1 MLVDCFFVF
10 VPPARGHARLGTP
23 TLRVAQA
30 TAPDAPK
37 TDRKTVQLPRR
48 ITYNR
53 VMSKLKI
60 AVIPGDGIGPEITD
74 ATISILE
81 STGLEAEW
89 IFLEA
94 GLGAVDKGLDAM
106 PQATIDRIREIGIAL
121 KGPTTTPKGGGHTSA
136 NVALRKALDLFANVR
151 PAKTLPGLRGPFAD
165 KSLDMIIVREN
176 TEDLYAGIEFQPHP
190 DIAQAVKVITRQ
202 GSARICRYAFEMAK
216 QQARKRV
223 TAVHKANIMKL
234 SDGMF
239 LEEFYKASK
248 EYPEIQADDIIVDNC
263 CMQLVTR
270 PEQFDVLVTENLYGD
285 IVSDLCAGLVGG
297 LGLAPGANI
306 GKDVAVFEAVHG
318 SAPDIAG
325 KGVANPTALLMSAV
339 MMLRHLGR
347 HEQADRILGSVL
359 RVCSDGK
366 CLTVDLGGK
375 ASTMEY
381 KVEVIKQAHA
391 S

>member
-1 MLVDCFFVF
+1 
-10 VPPARGHARLGTP
+10 
-23 TLRVAQA
+23 
-30 TAPDAPK
+30 
-37 TDRKTVQLPRR
+37 
-48 ITYNR
+48 
-53 VMSKLKI
+53 MSKLKI

-94 GLGAVDKGLDAM
+94 GLGAVEKGLDAM

-248 EYPEIQADDIIVDNC
+248 DYPEIQADDIIVDNC